1 MNICGTSEKRSKVH
15 GIKNYGYNCYI
26 NSGLQILSK
35 IEKLTEQIKA
45 YSGKSELLNSL
56 KNVFEFLNKS
66 DEYKKSLD
74 PRDFMEKY
82 LSYNNEF
89 KKSQNCSQSFI
100 RKLIYNINNELI
112 KGKFGNNIR
121 LIYLDLLN
129 ALNQTSI
136 EYQSFYQY
144 ITREKILKQSQLFS
158 LFSIITKS
166 LINDICCFCR
176 KKIYQ
181 ITYNQFVDQN
191 LYLDAFENK
200 NKISFLNLLHEN
212 IGKNMNLTMNCI
224 YCKRE
229 IKVKEITKI
238 VKLPEII
245 IFTIER
251 FFGGINNIKITNEK
265 KINMKNYLDD
275 LVKEEY
281 NKNGVEYKLFAI
293 NIRCGEHYGHQKC
306 QIILN
311 DNSIYEINDSEFEK
325 IKETDLEEK
334 YSYGLFYKRIN
345 K

>member
-1 MNICGTSEKRSKVH
+1 MLICGTSQKTFKVH

-35 IEKLTEQIKA
+35 IEKLTEKIKS

-56 KNVFEFLNKS
+56 KNAFEFLNKS

-82 LSYNNEF
+82 LSYNNEL

-100 RKLIYNINNELI
+100 RKLIYNINNELT
-112 KGKFGNNIR
+112 KEKPGNNID
-121 LIYLDLLN
+121 LKYLYTID
-129 ALNQTSI
+129 QRTY
-136 EYQSFYQY
+136 EYQFFLQY
-144 ITREKILKQSQLFS
+144 IKREKILEQSQIFCM
-158 LFSIITKS
+158 FSIITKS
-166 LINDICCFCR
+166 LINDDCPFCR
-176 KKIYQ
+176 NNINQ
-181 ITYNQFVDQN
+181 IAYNQFLDQI

-200 NKISFLNLLHEN
+200 KKISFLNLLYEN
-212 IGKNMNLTMNCI
+212 IGKNMNLTMNCT
-224 YCKRE
+224 YCNKE

-251 FFGGINNIKITNEK
+251 FIRGINDIKITNEK

-275 LVKEEY
+275 LVKEKY
-281 NKNGVEYKLFAI
+281 KNEVEYKLFAI
-293 NIRCGEHYGHQKC
+293 NIRYGGHYGHQIC

-311 DNSIYEINDSEFEK
+311 DNNIYEINDSEFGK
-325 IKETDLEEK
+325 IKEADLEEK
-334 YSYGLFYKRIN
+334 YSYGLFYKRIY

>member
-1 MNICGTSEKRSKVH
+1 MSICGTFEQKSKVH

-35 IEKLTEQIKA
+35 IEKLTEKIKS

-66 DEYKKSLD
+66 DEYQKLLD

-82 LSYNNEF
+82 LSYNNEL
-89 KKSQNCSQSFI
+89 KRSQNCSQSFI

-112 KGKFGNNIR
+112 KEKPGNNFG
-121 LIYLDLLN
+121 LKYLN
-129 ALNQTSI
+129 KINQRSN
-136 EYQSFYQY
+136 EGQLFLQY
-144 ITREKILKQSQLFS
+144 IKREKILEQSQLFMM
-158 LFSIITKS
+158 FSIITKS
-166 LINDICCFCR
+166 LINDFCSFCKR
-176 KKIYQ
+176 NIYQ
-181 ITYNQFVDQN
+181 IAYNQFLDQI
-191 LYLDAFENK
+191 LYLDAFKNI
-200 NKISFLNLLHEN
+200 NKISFLNLLYEN
-212 IGKNMNLTMNCI
+212 IGKNMNLTMNCP
-224 YCKRE
+224 YCNEE

-238 VKLPEII
+238 VNLPEII

-251 FFGGINNIKITNEK
+251 FFEGINDIRIINEK
-265 KINMKNYLDD
+265 KINMTNYLDD
-275 LVKEEY
+275 LAKEIY
-281 NKNGVEYKLFAI
+281 KNDVEYKLFAI
-293 NIRCGEHYGHQKC
+293 NIRNGGHYGHEIC

-311 DNSIYEINDSEFEK
+311 DNSIYEINDSDFEK